1 MAKEGPRKK
10 VPKELAVINADNC
23 TGCESCLEVCP
34 VDCIELKKIDRGIVK
49 GTQQWCEIDLERCV
63 GCEVCVHIPRKKS
76 NPYELT
82 VCPWDAIEM
91 VPTENVAVVVAQ
103 IGGPPEYIQE
113 NWDRLVGSAQHLAE
127 LRGGERVSDLQPLRA
142 SDHRRLLHVLDALP
156 RNLIRARLVL
166 EHFDAHPAVVV
177 DLLQC
182 REDRPEVDVAHAG
195 AEQVRIVGVEVD
207 QPLAAVADD
216 VGDRL
221 GLRWSSPSRRGAA
234 CNGASRPSSPAGCR
248 TRR

>member
-63 GCEVCVHIPRKKS
+63 GCEVCVHIPQKKT

-91 VPTENVAVVVAQ
+91 VPTENVAVVRRPNRRPAR
-103 IGGPPEYIQE
+103 IHSRKLGPAG
-113 NWDRLVGSAQHLAE
+113 RLGPASGRAA
-127 LRGGERVSDLQPLRA
+127 GGECRSYKL
-142 SDHRRLLHVLDALP
+142 RLL
-156 RNLIRARLVL
+156 
-166 EHFDAHPAVVV
+166 
-177 DLLQC
+177 
-182 REDRPEVDVAHAG
+182 
-195 AEQVRIVGVEVD
+195 
-207 QPLAAVADD
+207 
-216 VGDRL
+216 
-221 GLRWSSPSRRGAA
+221 SRRMYSMLCRAISSGLGSYL
-234 CNGASRPSSPAGCR
+234 NTSTLTQPS
-248 TRR
+248 

>member
-63 GCEVCVHIPRKKS
+63 GCEVCVHIPRKKT

-91 VPTENVAVVVAQ
+91 VPTEN
-103 IGGPPEYIQE
+103 GGACTSPK
-113 NWDRLVGSAQHLAE
+113 SAA
-127 LRGGERVSDLQPLRA
+127 RPSTFKRTGTGWS
-142 SDHRRLLHVLDALP
+142 
-156 RNLIRARLVL
+156 ARLSIWPSCARQSAL
-166 EHFDAHPAVVV
+166 SDYDFRNASAVIMK
-177 DLLQC
+177 LW
-182 REDRPEVDVAHAG
+182 H
-195 AEQVRIVGVEVD
+195 
-207 QPLAAVADD
+207 
-216 VGDRL
+216 
-221 GLRWSSPSRRGAA
+221 
-234 CNGASRPSSPAGCR
+234 
-248 TRR
+248 